1 MQPLLGTLPSDYNRI
16 IHYLFIIFI
25 SFIFY
30 NFAVPIIFFL
40 LFLAPFLGLPE
51 RPY

>member
-1 MQPLLGTLPSDYNRI
+1 MQALLGTLPSDYNRI

-30 NFAVPIIFFL
+30 IFAVPNFFYYFL
-40 LFLAPFLGLPE
+40 HLF
-51 RPY
+51 